1 MVKCQNEYACG
12 RNGGSGL
19 KRCFLVLTML
29 CCMVLGLFTVTASA
43 ESSAARVDVYATVNS
58 DGDCLVSL
66 SAMVHLENANTNFT
80 FPLPPNASN
89 ITLNGASVSATRSS
103 GSTDVS
109 VNKVTGGLP
118 GDYTFRFD
126 YTIADVVVLDEEGKN
141 LRLDLPL
148 LCGFPYQVQT
158 MSFVITLPGDV
169 KNNPVFSSTYRQGSI
184 DADLDYVV
192 SGSMIT
198 GSTKTPLNDHEAVSV
213 SMKVEP
219 EMFPTVSTYQRTGNP
234 ELIPMLAL
242 AGAALV
248 YWLIFLRTLPPART
262 RDVFPPEGVTA
273 GELGCR
279 LTLTGGDLTM
289 MVMSWAQLGYLII
302 HPDGNGRVLLHK
314 RMDMGNERSLFEI
327 RTFQSLFGN
336 RRVVDC
342 TGSRYALLCRKTAGM
357 LPGEKAM
364 CKSNPVHRK
373 VFRWICCASHACC
386 GVCIA
391 MNLSSLPALAVLLSV
406 VLGVFGAVAA
416 WQMQAMA
423 FCLHS
428 RRKTPVWVGLVL
440 IGVWTLLGFLAKA
453 LGTAES
459 AAMVLWIAVGSC
471 AIQVIMG
478 FFAAYGGRRTDLNRM
493 EVSQILGLRRYLAG
507 LSGQELSRRMK
518 TDPEFFFRMAPY
530 ALALGVL
537 KPFTA
542 AFGKRKL
549 DQCPYLVT
557 KVHGK
562 RSAQDW
568 ATLMTKTAAAMDAR
582 YRQME
587 LERWSAIRTR

>member
-1 MVKCQNEYACG
+1 MNTRMGK
-12 RNGGSGL
+12 GGFGL
-19 KRCFLVLTML
+19 KRCLLVLTVL
-29 CCMVLGLFTVTASA
+29 CCMALGLFAVDASA
-43 ESSAARVDVYATVNS
+43 ESYANRVDVYFTVNAE
-58 DGDCLVSL
+58 GDCLVSL
-66 SAMVHLENANTNFT
+66 SAMVHLENANTNLT

-89 ITLNGASVSATRSS
+89 ITLNGTAASAIRSS
-103 GSTDVS
+103 TSTDVS
-109 VNKVTGGLP
+109 VNRVTDGLS

-126 YTIADVVVLDEEGKN
+126 YNMADVVALDAEGKKLQLN
-141 LRLDLPL
+141 LPL
-148 LCGFPYQVQT
+148 LCGFPYQVQA
-158 MSFVITLPGDV
+158 MSFVITMPGDITTT
-169 KNNPVFSSTYRQGSI
+169 PIFSSTYRQAGI
-184 DADLDYVV
+184 DADLDYVIN
-192 SGSMIT
+192 GSMLT
-198 GSTKTPLNDHEAVSV
+198 GSTKTPLNDHEAVSL
-213 SMKVEP
+213 SMDVEP
-219 EMFPTVSTYQRTGNP
+219 EMFPTVSTYQREGNP

-248 YWLIFLRTLPPART
+248 YWLIFLRTLPFFRT

-273 GELGCR
+273 GELDCR
-279 LTLTGGDLTM
+279 ITLTGGDLTT
-289 MVMSWAQLGYLII
+289 MVMTWAQLGYLIV

-364 CKSNPVHRK
+364 CKSNPIHRR
-373 VFRWICCASHACC
+373 VFRWLCCASQMCC

-391 MNLSSLPALAVLLSV
+391 MNLSTLPALAVLLSV
-406 VLGVFGAVAA
+406 VLAVLGGVAA
-416 WQMQAMA
+416 WQMQKAA
-423 FCLHS
+423 FCLFS
-428 RRKTPVWVGLVL
+428 RRKAPVWLGLGLAVL
-440 IGVWTLLGFLAKA
+440 WVLLGFLAKT
-453 LGTAES
+453 LGASKPAEAVPLIAAGS
-459 AAMVLWIAVGSC
+459 AA
-471 AIQVIMG
+471 IQILMG

-493 EVSQILGLRRYLAG
+493 EVSQILGLRRYLSK
-507 LSGQELSRRMK
+507 LPGQEVSRRLK
-518 TDPEFFFRMAPY
+518 SDPDFFFRMAPY
-530 ALALGVL
+530 AMALGVM

-549 DQCPYLVT
+549 HQCPYLVT

-568 ATLMTKTAAAMDAR
+568 ANLMIKTAAAMDAR

-587 LERWSAIRTR
+587 LERWSAIRMH